1 MFPRGW
7 LVTRLNPTHP
17 SGSPVPV
24 TPARSLLPAEMNKK
38 AAEVLRILLDS
49 VVFRFD
55 LFLLKEP
62 QHVLLELS
70 GSLARD
76 DLDQRRLLGLRLLDD
91 GPQRPVDV
99 LAPVVDV
106 VQVKLEL
113 HGHRPEGT
121 VQRGWRRRSPP
132 GCWPAS
138 RSAPARPAGA
148 APGRRT
154 GCRAVA
160 QGRNDRAGRPAAG
173 PAP

>member
-1 MFPRGW
+1 MFPRRW
-7 LVTRLNPTHP
+7 LLTRLNPTCA
-17 SGSPVPV
+17 SGSPVLRGPAPPV
-24 TPARSLLPAEMNKK
+24 LPAEMNEK

-76 DLDQRRLLGLRLLDD
+76 DLDQRRLLGLRLRDD

-113 HGHRPEGT
+113 HRHRPGET
-121 VQRGWRRRSPP
+121 VQRRWRRPSPARRRRVPRSP
-132 GCWPAS
+132 
-138 RSAPARPAGA
+138 PARPAGV
-148 APGRRT
+148 APGR
-154 GCRAVA
+154 
-160 QGRNDRAGRPAAG
+160 
-173 PAP
+173 

>member
-1 MFPRGW
+1 MFPRKW
-7 LVTRLNPTHP
+7 LVTRLNPTWA
-17 SGSPVPV
+17 SGSALPRYPV
-24 TPARSLLPAEMNKK
+24 SWLLPAKMNEK

-55 LFLLKEP
+55 LFLLKEA

-70 GSLARD
+70 GSLAGD
-76 DLDQRRLLGLRLLDD
+76 DLDQGRLLGFRLVDD

-121 VQRGWRRRSPP
+121 VQR
-132 GCWPAS
+132 
-138 RSAPARPAGA
+138 
-148 APGRRT
+148 
-154 GCRAVA
+154 
-160 QGRNDRAGRPAAG
+160 
-173 PAP
+173 

>member
-1 MFPRGW
+1 MFPRSW
-7 LVTRLNPTHP
+7 LVTRLNPTCA
-17 SGSPVPV
+17 SGSPVLRNPG
-24 TPARSLLPAEMNKK
+24 PAVLPAEMNKK

-76 DLDQRRLLGLRLLDD
+76 DLDQGRLPGFRLVDD

-106 VQVKLEL
+106 VQVKLEF

-121 VQRGWRRRSPP
+121 VQR
-132 GCWPAS
+132 
-138 RSAPARPAGA
+138 
-148 APGRRT
+148 
-154 GCRAVA
+154 
-160 QGRNDRAGRPAAG
+160 
-173 PAP
+173 

>member
-1 MFPRGW
+1 
-7 LVTRLNPTHP
+7 VTLLSPTP
-17 SGSPVPV
+17 TSGSPWLAFPV
-24 TPARSLLPAEMNKK
+24 LGLLPAKMDEK
-38 AAEVLRILLDS
+38 ATEVLRILLDS

-76 DLDQRRLLGLRLLDD
+76 DLDQRCLLGLRLVDD

-113 HGHRPEGT
+113 HGHRPEE
-121 VQRGWRRRSPP
+121 
-132 GCWPAS
+132 
-138 RSAPARPAGA
+138 
-148 APGRRT
+148 
-154 GCRAVA
+154 
-160 QGRNDRAGRPAAG
+160 
-173 PAP
+173 

>member
-1 MFPRGW
+1 MFPRRW
-7 LVTRLNPTHP
+7 LLTRLNPTRA
-17 SGSPVPV
+17 SGSSASRR
-24 TPARSLLPAEMNKK
+24 PALSLLPAEMNKK

-55 LFLLKEP
+55 LFLLKEA
-62 QHVLLELS
+62 QHVLLQLP

-113 HGHRPEGT
+113 HGHRPEET
-121 VQRGWRRRSPP
+121 VQRRWRQPSPARRRRVPRSP
-132 GCWPAS
+132 
-138 RSAPARPAGA
+138 PARPAGV
-148 APGRRT
+148 APGR
-154 GCRAVA
+154 
-160 QGRNDRAGRPAAG
+160 
-173 PAP
+173 